1 VPWLPASRVRGR
13 RGARRRP
20 PEGAGRS
27 GAPAVSGRGGRNPRR
42 ARPEPPHPRE
52 DRPEGVA
59 RACGCGGE
67 GHAQGRIRRP
77 AESASPGYFISRLGS
92 RVASCG
98 KRNRKGGLAG
108 ALQMRLDAVEAR
120 GGLKADLQVQGTE
133 RLTPLVRQELYQIAQ
148 EALNNALKHARAG
161 GAGPPRFPGERDPAG
176 SQRRRQRLRTANGQ
190 SGRRSGPARD
200 ARARAGDRGN
210 PARGERTGQGYHD
223 PRSRAHGPDRASLIP
238 RRSHLRCR

>member
-67 GHAQGRIRRP
+67 GHAQGRLLHQQAGQQGRQLREEEQERRSSGRPADAAGCRGGARRP
-77 AESASPGYFISRLGS
+77 EGRPAGARHGAADALGPAGAVPDRPGSAQQRAQARARRRCGSSSISRRAGPGWKS
-92 RVASCG
+92 ATTAAAS
-98 KRNRKGGLAG
+98 NRKWPVRAAVWACAG
-108 ALQMRLDAVEAR
+108 CASAR
-120 GGLKADLQVQGTE
+120 
-133 RLTPLVRQELYQIAQ
+133 
-148 EALNNALKHARAG
+148 
-161 GAGPPRFPGERDPAG
+161 
-176 SQRRRQRLRTANGQ
+176 
-190 SGRRSGPARD
+190 RRSGEPCAWR
-200 ARARAGDRGN
+200 AHRARV
-210 PARGERTGQGYHD
+210 
-223 PRSRAHGPDRASLIP
+223 PRST
-238 RRSHLRCR
+238 